1 MDESAVHI
9 LPEQPLPFKSKT
21 LTNHVAAGTAPIA
34 QSDVALTEPDEPREP
49 VVSLTSR
56 VC

>member
-34 QSDVALTEPDEPREP
+34 QSDAALIELDELCEL